1 MTPGVR
7 KMKEDRIA
15 KLLGWGSRLALI
27 GFLIWA
33 VFKISAK

>member
-15 KLLGWGSRLALI
+15 SLLGWGFRVALI
-27 GFLIWA
+27 CFAVWA
-33 VFKISAK
+33 ICKFVPK